1 MTALTYQLTRWFNII
16 STALVTYNYKHIK
29 QTKPKLEMSGL
40 GQYNGKP
47 QFVNFTEQ
55 LCQNRGKVYK

>member
-1 MTALTYQLTRWFNII
+1 
-16 STALVTYNYKHIK
+16 
-29 QTKPKLEMSGL
+29 MSGL

-55 LCQNRGKVYK
+55 LCQNRGKVYKWGTSFQIVVIFYLKVDILQIHIT